1 MLTSY
6 LDSDILLL
14 QTKLG
19 IVSGDF
25 NMIKEEILERSRK
38 ENQNKDLADLEIIKQ
53 AGLIS
58 SHVGLTGCVLIS
70 LLFYWIIKKPLIS
83 PWIIYFSMM
92 AARSIVKY
100 RKMHNHSELI
110 LVLLYSGMGILAI
123 LYFMIQVLGGK

>member
-1 MLTSY
+1 M
-6 LDSDILLL
+6 
-14 QTKLG
+14 
-19 IVSGDF
+19 F
-25 NMIKEEILERSRK
+25 KEEILERSRK

-92 AARSIVKY
+92 ATRSIVKY

-123 LYFMIQVLGGK
+123 LYFMIQILGAK

>member
-14 QTKLG
+14 QIKLG

-38 ENQNKDLADLEIIKQ
+38 ENQNKDLANLEIIKQ

-58 SHVGLTGCVLIS
+58 SHVGLTGCVLI
-70 LLFYWIIKKPLIS
+70 
-83 PWIIYFSMM
+83 
-92 AARSIVKY
+92 
-100 RKMHNHSELI
+100 
-110 LVLLYSGMGILAI
+110 LYCFTGS
-123 LYFMIQVLGGK
+123 

>member
-1 MLTSY
+1 MLF
-6 LDSDILLL
+6 L
-14 QTKLG
+14 QRKLG

-25 NMIKEEILERSRK
+25 NMFKEEILERSRK

-123 LYFMIQVLGGK
+123 LYFMIQILGGK

>member
-6 LDSDILLL
+6 LDSNILLL
-14 QTKLG
+14 QIKLG
-19 IVSGDF
+19 IVSENF
-25 NMIKEEILERSRK
+25 NMFKEEILERSRK

-70 LLFYWIIKKPLIS
+70 LLFYWIIKKPLI
-83 PWIIYFSMM
+83 
-92 AARSIVKY
+92 RSIVKY

-123 LYFMIQVLGGK
+123 LYFMIQILGAK